1 MNDPRSMDTHT
12 LYRRLESLQW
22 GMLSRNRKLWVM
34 SFQPTFLK
42 KIIIIIIIS
51 TSLETNYQKNMQG
64 GFWDMLDCDNG
75 VVTQP
80 IVLAKTYSFI

>member
-1 MNDPRSMDTHT
+1 
-12 LYRRLESLQW
+12 
-22 GMLSRNRKLWVM
+22 M

-42 KIIIIIIIS
+42 KKIIIIIIS